1 MDLEISVEL
10 PTNEAVFL
18 QTTIMADPSMDGSG
32 TGGVTL
38 QLNISAP
45 NVRCQ
50 TDRLLLPVSRSSSGA
65 LLLILQS
72 PPCDC
77 TARMHRRQGIVWLLR
92 GPLGISHP
100 PHSGAHFP

>member
-18 QTTIMADPSMDGSG
+18 QTTVMADPSESG

-50 TDRLLLPVSRSSSGA
+50 TDRLLLPVSRSISGA
-65 LLLILQS
+65 LPTTAPQILTMRLRA
-72 PPCDC
+72 C
-77 TARMHRRQGIVWLLR
+77 TGDRPSYGYCADRWEYRA
-92 GPLGISHP
+92 HP
-100 PHSGAHFP
+100 IPAPIPRNA

>member
-10 PTNEAVFL
+10 PANEAVFL
-18 QTTIMADPSMDGSG
+18 QTTVMADPSESG

-50 TDRLLLPVSRSSSGA
+50 TDRSLAVARFPFNFRSSTYYCSSNPHHA
-65 LLLILQS
+65 
-72 PPCDC
+72 
-77 TARMHRRQGIVWLLR
+77 TARMHRRQAIVWLLR
-92 GPLGISHP
+92 GPLGISRP
-100 PHSGAHFP
+100 PHSGAHSP